1 MNTILLFATE
11 KQARLWI
18 ISSSSTSGSTAILG
32 TPEVSDRNGK
42 DQFLDWESD
51 SMSVNAY
58 YYDGVL
64 QSIQANFES

>member
-1 MNTILLFATE
+1 M
-11 KQARLWI
+11 
-18 ISSSSTSGSTAILG
+18 ILG

-42 DQFLDWESD
+42 DQFLDWKSD

-64 QSIQANFES
+64 QSIQAYFEN